1 MKNTVVLLLSA
12 LVIAGSFSGCKKG
25 ENDPFLSLRSRKSR
39 LEGNWVIVKEE
50 VSETNINGST
60 TEIMQSV
67 YDGKMKIT
75 TTTTTVGT
83 ISTTV
88 IDTVKYTF
96 NFDIKKDGNYKIT
109 AANENK
115 IDIVTTEGTWLF
127 LGKSKLND
135 LKNKEAILL
144 TTTKQVVSS
153 NPVANSVN
161 YENLNGLTIV
171 IDALKNKEMMT
182 IVEENSSNEDGLTSS
197 KKLAKTTYSHP

>member
-12 LVIAGSFSGCKKG
+12 LVIASSFIGCKKG
-25 ENDPFLSLRSRKSR
+25 ENDPLLSLRSRKSR

-67 YDGKMKIT
+67 YDGEMKVT

>member
-1 MKNTVVLLLSA
+1 MKNTVILLLSA

-60 TEIMQSV
+60 TEMIQSV
-67 YDGKMKIT
+67 YDGKMKVT
-75 TTTTTVGT
+75 TTTTTVGAL
-83 ISTTV
+83 STTV
-88 IDTVKYTF
+88 IDTVKYTV
-96 NFDIKKDGNYKIT
+96 NFDIKKDGNYKII

-197 KKLAKTTYSHP
+197 KKLTKTTYSHP

>member
-1 MKNTVVLLLSA
+1 MKNTVSLLLSA

-50 VSETNINGST
+50 VSETNINAST
-60 TEIMQSV
+60 TEIIQSV

-88 IDTVKYTF
+88 IDTLKYTF

-161 YENLNGLTIV
+161 YEGLNGLTIV

-197 KKLAKTTYSHP
+197 KKLTKTTYSHP

>member
-1 MKNTVVLLLSA
+1 MKNTVILLLSA

-67 YDGKMKIT
+67 YDGKMKVT
-75 TTTTTVGT
+75 TTTTTAGAL
-83 ISTTV
+83 STTV
-88 IDTVKYTF
+88 IDTVKYTV
-96 NFDIKKDGNYKIT
+96 NFDIKKDGNYKMI

-197 KKLAKTTYSHP
+197 KKLTKTTYSHP

>member
-1 MKNTVVLLLSA
+1 MKNTVILLLSA
-12 LVIAGSFSGCKKG
+12 LFIAGSFSGCKKG

-67 YDGKMKIT
+67 YDGKMKVT
-75 TTTTTVGT
+75 TTTTTAGAL
-83 ISTTV
+83 STTV
-88 IDTVKYTF
+88 IDTVKYTV
-96 NFDIKKDGNYKIT
+96 NFDIKKDGNYKMI

-127 LGKSKLND
+127 LGKSKLNG

-171 IDALKNKEMMT
+171 IDALRNKEMIT

>member
-25 ENDPFLSLRSRKSR
+25 ENDPLLSLRSRKSR

-60 TEIMQSV
+60 TEAIQSV
-67 YDGKMKIT
+67 YDGEMKVT

-83 ISTTV
+83 IATTV

-144 TTTKQVVSS
+144 TTSKQVVSS

-171 IDALKNKEMMT
+171 IDELKNKEMMT

-197 KKLAKTTYSHP
+197 KKLTKTTYSHP

>member
-1 MKNTVVLLLSA
+1 MKSTVVLLLSA
-12 LVIAGSFSGCKKG
+12 LVIASSFSGCKKG

-67 YDGKMKIT
+67 YDGKMKVT
-75 TTTTTVGT
+75 TTTTTVGAL
-83 ISTTV
+83 STTV
-88 IDTVKYTF
+88 IDTVKYTV
-96 NFDIKKDGNYKIT
+96 NFDIKKDGNYKII

-197 KKLAKTTYSHP
+197 KKLTKTTYSHP

>member
-153 NPVANSVN
+153 NPVANLVN

-171 IDALKNKEMMT
+171 INALKNKEMMT

-197 KKLAKTTYSHP
+197 KKLTKTTYSHP

>member
-12 LVIAGSFSGCKKG
+12 LVIASSFIGCKKG
-25 ENDPFLSLRSRKSR
+25 ENDPLLSLRSRKSR

-60 TEIMQSV
+60 TEAIQSV
-67 YDGKMKIT
+67 YDGEMKVT
-75 TTTTTVGT
+75 TSTTTVGT
-83 ISTTV
+83 IATTV

-96 NFDIKKDGNYKIT
+96 NFDIKKDGNYKMI

-127 LGKSKLND
+127 LGKSKLNG

-144 TTTKQVVSS
+144 TTSKQVVSS

-197 KKLAKTTYSHP
+197 KKLTKTTYSHP

>member
-1 MKNTVVLLLSA
+1 MKNTVILLLSA

-88 IDTVKYTF
+88 IDTVKYTV
-96 NFDIKKDGNYKIT
+96 NFDIKKDGNYKMI

-197 KKLAKTTYSHP
+197 KKLTKTTYSHP

>member
-1 MKNTVVLLLSA
+1 MKNTVILLLSA
-12 LVIAGSFSGCKKG
+12 LFIAGSFSGCKIG

-67 YDGKMKIT
+67 YDGKMKVT
-75 TTTTTVGT
+75 TTTTTAGAL
-83 ISTTV
+83 STTV
-88 IDTVKYTF
+88 IDTVKYTV
-96 NFDIKKDGNYKIT
+96 NFDIKKDGNYKMI

-127 LGKSKLND
+127 LGKSKLNG

-144 TTTKQVVSS
+144 KTTKQVVSS
-153 NPVANSVN
+153 NPVENSVN

-171 IDALKNKEMMT
+171 IDALRNKEMIT

>member
-12 LVIAGSFSGCKKG
+12 LVIAVSFSGCKKG
-25 ENDPFLSLRSRKSR
+25 ENDPLLSLRSRKSR

-50 VSETNINGST
+50 VSETNISGST
-60 TEIMQSV
+60 TEAIQSV
-67 YDGKMKIT
+67 YDGEMKVT
-75 TTTTTVGT
+75 TTTTTVGALA
-83 ISTTV
+83 TTV

-96 NFDIKKDGNYKIT
+96 NFDIKKDGNYKMI

-144 TTTKQVVSS
+144 TTSKQVVSS

-171 IDALKNKEMMT
+171 IDELKNKEMMT

-197 KKLAKTTYSHP
+197 KKLTKTTYSHP

>member
-12 LVIAGSFSGCKKG
+12 LVIASSFIGCKKG
-25 ENDPFLSLRSRKSR
+25 ENDPLLSLRSRKSR

-67 YDGKMKIT
+67 YDGEMKVT

-96 NFDIKKDGNYKIT
+96 NFDIKKDGNYKMI

-127 LGKSKLND
+127 LGKSKLNG

-144 TTTKQVVSS
+144 TTSKQVVSS

-197 KKLAKTTYSHP
+197 KKLTKTTYSHP

>member
-1 MKNTVVLLLSA
+1 MKNTVILLLSA

-67 YDGKMKIT
+67 YDGKMKVT
-75 TTTTTVGT
+75 TTTTTVGAL
-83 ISTTV
+83 STTV
-88 IDTVKYTF
+88 IDTVKYTV
-96 NFDIKKDGNYKIT
+96 NFDIKKDGNYKII

-197 KKLAKTTYSHP
+197 KKLTKTTYSHP

>member
-67 YDGKMKIT
+67 YDGEMKVP

-197 KKLAKTTYSHP
+197 KKLTKTTYSHP

>member
-67 YDGKMKIT
+67 YDGEMKVT

>member
-1 MKNTVVLLLSA
+1 MKNTVILLLSA
-12 LVIAGSFSGCKKG
+12 LFIAGSFSGCKKG

-67 YDGKMKIT
+67 YDGKMKVT
-75 TTTTTVGT
+75 TTTTTAGAL
-83 ISTTV
+83 STTV
-88 IDTVKYTF
+88 IDTVKYTV
-96 NFDIKKDGNYKIT
+96 NFDIKKDGNYKMI

-127 LGKSKLND
+127 LGKSKLNG

-197 KKLAKTTYSHP
+197 KKLTKTTYSHP

>member
-1 MKNTVVLLLSA
+1 MKNTVILLLSA

-197 KKLAKTTYSHP
+197 KKLTKTTYSHP

>member
-1 MKNTVVLLLSA
+1 MKSTVVLLLSA
-12 LVIAGSFSGCKKG
+12 LVIASSFSGCKKG

-67 YDGKMKIT
+67 YDGKMKVT
-75 TTTTTVGT
+75 TTTTTVGAL
-83 ISTTV
+83 STTV
-88 IDTVKYTF
+88 IDTVKYTV
-96 NFDIKKDGNYKIT
+96 NFDIKKDGNYKII

-161 YENLNGLTIV
+161 YEGLNGLTIV

-197 KKLAKTTYSHP
+197 KKLTKTTYSHP

>member
-1 MKNTVVLLLSA
+1 MKNTVILLLSA

-67 YDGKMKIT
+67 YDGKMKVT
-75 TTTTTVGT
+75 TTTTTAGAL
-83 ISTTV
+83 STTV
-88 IDTVKYTF
+88 IDTVKYTV
-96 NFDIKKDGNYKIT
+96 NFDIKKDGNYKMI

-127 LGKSKLND
+127 LGKSKLNG

-171 IDALKNKEMMT
+171 IDALRNKEMIT

>member
-75 TTTTTVGT
+75 TTTTTVGAL
-83 ISTTV
+83 STTV
-88 IDTVKYTF
+88 IDTVKFTV

>member
-1 MKNTVVLLLSA
+1 MKNTVILLLSA

-67 YDGKMKIT
+67 YDGEMKVT

>member
-1 MKNTVVLLLSA
+1 MKNTVILLLSA
-12 LVIAGSFSGCKKG
+12 LFIAGSFSGCKKG

-67 YDGKMKIT
+67 YDGKMKVT
-75 TTTTTVGT
+75 TTTTTAGAL
-83 ISTTV
+83 STTV
-88 IDTVKYTF
+88 IDTVKYTV
-96 NFDIKKDGNYKIT
+96 NFDIKKDGNYKMI

-127 LGKSKLND
+127 LGKSKLNG

>member
-67 YDGKMKIT
+67 YDGKMKVT
-75 TTTTTVGT
+75 TTTTTVGAL
-83 ISTTV
+83 STTV
-88 IDTVKYTF
+88 IDTVKYTV
-96 NFDIKKDGNYKIT
+96 NFDIKKDGNYKIIAT
-109 AANENK
+109 NENK

-127 LGKSKLND
+127 LGKSKLNG

-144 TTTKQVVSS
+144 TITKQVVSS

-197 KKLAKTTYSHP
+197 KKLTKTTYSHP

>member
-67 YDGKMKIT
+67 YDGKMKVT
-75 TTTTTVGT
+75 TTTTTVGAL
-83 ISTTV
+83 STTV
-88 IDTVKYTF
+88 IDTVKYTV
-96 NFDIKKDGNYKIT
+96 NFDIKKDGNYKII

-197 KKLAKTTYSHP
+197 KKLTKTTYSHP

>member
-50 VSETNINGST
+50 VSEKNINGST

-67 YDGKMKIT
+67 YDGEMKVT

>member
-1 MKNTVVLLLSA
+1 MKNTVILLLSA

-60 TEIMQSV
+60 TEIIQSV
-67 YDGKMKIT
+67 YDGKMKVT
-75 TTTTTVGT
+75 TTTTTVGAL
-83 ISTTV
+83 STTV
-88 IDTVKYTF
+88 IDTVKYTV
-96 NFDIKKDGNYKIT
+96 NFDIKKDGNYKII

-197 KKLAKTTYSHP
+197 KKLTKTTYSHP

>member
-12 LVIAGSFSGCKKG
+12 LVIAVSFSGCKKG
-25 ENDPFLSLRSRKSR
+25 ENDPLLSLRSRKSR

-60 TEIMQSV
+60 TEAIQSV
-67 YDGKMKIT
+67 YDGEMKVT
-75 TTTTTVGT
+75 TTTTTVGALA
-83 ISTTV
+83 TTV

-96 NFDIKKDGNYKIT
+96 NFDIKKDGNYKMI

-144 TTTKQVVSS
+144 TTSKQVVSS

-171 IDALKNKEMMT
+171 IDELKNKEMMT

-197 KKLAKTTYSHP
+197 KKLTKTTYSHP

>member
-1 MKNTVVLLLSA
+1 MKNTVILLLSA
-12 LVIAGSFSGCKKG
+12 LFIAGSFSGCKIG

-67 YDGKMKIT
+67 YDGKMKVT
-75 TTTTTVGT
+75 TTTTTAGAL
-83 ISTTV
+83 STTV
-88 IDTVKYTF
+88 IDTVKYTV
-96 NFDIKKDGNYKIT
+96 NFDIKKDGNYKMI

-127 LGKSKLND
+127 LGKSKLNG

-171 IDALKNKEMMT
+171 IDALRNKEMIT

>member
-67 YDGKMKIT
+67 YDGKMKVT
-75 TTTTTVGT
+75 TTTTTVGAL
-83 ISTTV
+83 STTV
-88 IDTVKYTF
+88 IDTVKYTV
-96 NFDIKKDGNYKIT
+96 NFDIKKDGNYKII

-161 YENLNGLTIV
+161 YEGLNGLTIV

-197 KKLAKTTYSHP
+197 KKLTKTTYSHP